1 MIELIG
7 GPLDGAKTQPTATK
21 RVCLRLHHS
30 MKWAMYDQN
39 PDGRTAKYV
48 GTCDESEFE
57 KVEPKEQT

>member
-1 MIELIG
+1 
-7 GPLDGAKTQPTATK
+7 
-21 RVCLRLHHS
+21 